1 MTIKSF
7 STALLLI
14 SSLLCVVSC
23 KKTDSDA
30 PIVNIVTPLADD
42 QFSGGQDIRIKGDVS
57 DAVNLHALT
66 IKITDDKT
74 GTVLFSNTPAV
85 QNLKTY
91 TYDVTWKAKV
101 SDWTDATVTVIAE
114 NHADIQTTKTIK
126 IKIWL

>member
-1 MTIKSF
+1 MIIKTF
-7 STALLLI
+7 STAFLLI
-14 SSLLCVVSC
+14 LSLLCVVSC
-23 KKTDSDA
+23 QKNSSDP

-42 QFSGGQDIRIKGDVS
+42 QFSNGQDIRIKGDVS
-57 DAVNLHALT
+57 DAVNLHALV

-74 GTVLFSNTPAV
+74 GAVLFSNTPEV
-85 QNLKTY
+85 HDLKTY

-101 SDWTDATVTVIAE
+101 SDWTDATVTVTAE